1 MFEVGR
7 RDWGTRKS
15 QNLCPTDDRNHRFGS
30 GMELLFCLPKKVFM
44 KTREYIKA
52 EENFKIDQEKRYQR
66 KDKRLQVEQLT
77 LHKEVKKLKGASGKK

>member
-1 MFEVGR
+1 
-7 RDWGTRKS
+7 
-15 QNLCPTDDRNHRFGS
+15 
-30 GMELLFCLPKKVFM
+30 M

-77 LHKEVKKLKGASGKK
+77 LHKETKKAKGSSGKQ